1 MIRAMKKHVALVL
14 LGVSLAAVMS
24 THVRWVQADNG
35 HLLELSGQPV
45 DALGAWADWRN
56 RLTRQCSTVEA
67 LHDNAQATQ
76 MVSAVIRNISPPDSA
91 TARLQGLW
99 RSGEW
104 WLAETEFDQL
114 LPAVVLLK
122 QTASGLQAIDGATW
136 SGTTHP
142 WRAAP
147 LIRDY
152 ITRQAPQAPAALL
165 ACFEARSAAFR

>member
-1 MIRAMKKHVALVL
+1 MKKHVALAL
-14 LGVSLAAVMS
+14 LGITLASVVAS
-24 THVRWVQADNG
+24 HVRWVQADNG

-45 DALGAWADWRN
+45 DALGAWTDWRN
-56 RLTRQCSTVEA
+56 QVTRNCRNVLA
-67 LHDNAQATQ
+67 LHDDAQAVQTA
-76 MVSAVIRNISPPDSA
+76 SEVIRAISPPDSA

-99 RSGEW
+99 RSGDW

-114 LPAVVLLK
+114 LPAVVLLQ
-122 QTASGLQAIDGATW
+122 QTPAGLQPVQGATW

-147 LIRDY
+147 LIRGY
-152 ITRQAPQAPAALL
+152 ISRQAPQAPAALL

>member
-1 MIRAMKKHVALVL
+1 MKKHVALAL
-14 LGVSLAAVMS
+14 LGITLAGVVVS
-24 THVRWVQADNG
+24 HVRWVQADNG

-56 RLTRQCSTVEA
+56 SLTRNCSAVLA
-67 LHDNAQATQ
+67 LHEDAPAVQS
-76 MVSAVIRNISPPDSA
+76 VSAVIRNISPPDSA
-91 TARLQGLW
+91 TARIQGLW

-114 LPAVVLLK
+114 LPAVVLLQ
-122 QTASGLQAIDGATW
+122 QTPAGMQPVQGATW

-147 LIRDY
+147 LIRGY
-152 ITRQAPQAPAALL
+152 ISQQAPTAPADLL
-165 ACFEARSAAFR
+165 ACFEARSVAFR

>member
-1 MIRAMKKHVALVL
+1 MIRPMKKHVALVL
-14 LGVSLAAVMS
+14 LGVSLVAVMS

-56 RLTRQCSTVEA
+56 RLTRQCSAVKA
-67 LHDNAQATQ
+67 LNDDAQATQ

-91 TARLQGLW
+91 TARIQGLW
-99 RSGEW
+99 RHGDW
-104 WLAETEFDQL
+104 WLAETEFDQP
-114 LPAVVLLK
+114 LPAVVLLQ
-122 QTASGLQAIDGATW
+122 QTPAGLQPVQGATW

-152 ITRQAPQAPAALL
+152 ITRQAPQAPPDLL